1 MNRMNLST
9 SAPTQTDFAPVA
21 LPGSVVWVTRFD
33 KIYDHAIAIFVLHPP
48 GPWHSSAGA
57 RLRLKELPMPDL
69 DLIKQG
75 KQGERFP
82 CSKPQIEFANEL
94 VVVELVGG
102 AAFEG
107 DLAVD
112 DDVAAVGN
120 ADGLDEVLLRHQH
133 RQLVTVLQF
142 LDLLDRA
149 LDENRGETDRRLVD
163 QEDLGRRHQRARQGQ
178 HLLLAAAEAAGQL
191 ATPLAEHR
199 ERLVRG
205 VEILRDRRA
214 GQRAEGAQ

>member
-9 SAPTQTDFAPVA
+9 SAPTRTDVSLQSPC
-21 LPGSVVWVTRFD
+21 PGLSCGRRRFD

-57 RLRLKELPMPDL
+57 RLPLKELPMPDL

-75 KQGERFP
+75 EQGERFP
-82 CSKPQIEFANEL
+82 CSKPQIEFADEL

-112 DDVAAVGN
+112 DDVAAVGD
-120 ADGLDEVLLRHQH
+120 ADGLNEILLGHQH
-133 RQLVTVLQF
+133 GQLIAVLQ
-142 LDLLDRA
+142 LLNLLDRA
-149 LDENRGETDRRLVD
+149 LDEHWGETDRGLVD
-163 QEDLGRRHQRARQGQ
+163 QEDLG
-178 HLLLAAAEAAGQL
+178 
-191 ATPLAEHR
+191 
-199 ERLVRG
+199 
-205 VEILRDRRA
+205 
-214 GQRAEGAQ
+214 